1 MDFWDNIAAVYDA
14 AESLN
19 GKVYNEMTELVKRLV
34 PKGAE
39 VLDCAAG
46 TGSLSVAAAKKAHR
60 VVCTDLSENMLFRAC
75 KKAKR
80 HGADNIVFEKRN
92 IFELCDK
99 DGTYD
104 CVIAGNV
111 LHLLDN
117 PQGAVRELCRVTKSG
132 GKVILPTF
140 TWENREHF
148 LVKMYR
154 LIGFKPKKGYTPES
168 YYKMLRDCG
177 VGRVKMK
184 LIDGMVLCCMAVI
197 YVNKKG

>member
-60 VVCTDLSENMLFRAC
+60 VVCTDLPVRAR

-140 TWENREHF
+140 TWENREH
-148 LVKMYR
+148 YR
-154 LIGFKPKKGYTPES
+154 MIGFKPKKGYTPES

-184 LIDGMVLCCMAVI
+184 LIDGMVPCCMAVI
-197 YVNKKG
+197 YIP

>member
-1 MDFWDNIAAVYDA
+1 MDFWDNIAAVYDI
-14 AESLN
+14 AESIN
-19 GKVYNEMTELVKRLV
+19 GNVYNKMTELVKILV

-46 TGSLSVAAAKKAHR
+46 TGSLSVAAAEKAHK
-60 VVCTDLSENMLFRAC
+60 VVCTDLSENMLFRAR

-80 HGADNIVFEKRN
+80 YGADNIVFEKRN

-99 DGTYD
+99 DDTYD

-117 PQGAVRELCRVTKSG
+117 PQGAVRELCRVAKSG
-132 GKVILPTF
+132 GKVIVPTF
-140 TWENREHF
+140 TWENKEHF

-154 LIGFKPKKGYTPES
+154 LIGFKPKRGYTPES
-168 YYKMLRDCG
+168 YYKMLKECG

-184 LIDGMVLCCMAVI
+184 LIDGMVPCCLAVI
-197 YVNKKG
+197 YVP

>member
-1 MDFWDNIAAVYDA
+1 MDFWDNIAAVYDI
-14 AESLN
+14 AESIN
-19 GKVYNEMTELVKRLV
+19 GNVYNKMTELVKILV

-46 TGSLSVAAAKKAHR
+46 TGSLSVTAAEKAHK
-60 VVCTDLSENMLFRAC
+60 VVCTDLSENMLFRAR

-80 HGADNIVFEKRN
+80 YGADNIVFEKRN

-99 DGTYD
+99 DDTYD

-117 PQGAVRELCRVTKSG
+117 PQGAVRELCRVAKSG
-132 GKVILPTF
+132 GKVIVPTF
-140 TWENREHF
+140 TWENKEHF

-154 LIGFKPKKGYTPES
+154 LIGFKPKRGYTPES
-168 YYKMLRDCG
+168 YYKMLKECG

-184 LIDGMVLCCMAVI
+184 LIDGMVPCCLAVI
-197 YVNKKG
+197 YVP